1 MVVSTSVEI
10 AGVVF
15 ETPVI
20 AASGTFGFGREY
32 AEYIDLNKLGGISVK
47 GLTLRP
53 RNGNKTPRIA
63 ETPSGMLN
71 SVGLQNPGVD
81 RFIVEEIPFLRQFS
95 TKIIVNIAG
104 NTIEDYVEMAARL
117 EEADVDMLEVNVSC
131 PNVKKGCVAFG
142 TTEKGIE
149 EVTKAVKKST
159 SHPVIV
165 KLTPNVSDIGNL
177 ALAAE
182 EAGADAVS
190 LINTITG
197 MVIDVNT
204 RRPLLFNNTGGLSGP
219 AVRPIAVRMVHE
231 VYKRVKI
238 PIIGMG
244 GICNGN
250 DALQFMI
257 AGACAVMVGTW
268 NFNNPSACIDTAEEI
283 KLYMKEKNI
292 RKLREITGSL
302 ILNGE

>member
-1 MVVSTSVEI
+1 MDVNTSVEI
-10 AGVVF
+10 AGVIF
-15 ETPVI
+15 DNPVI
-20 AASGTFGFGREY
+20 AASGTYGFGREY
-32 AEYIDLNKLGGISVK
+32 AEYIDLNKLGGIAVK
-47 GLTLRP
+47 GLTLLP
-53 RNGNKTPRIA
+53 RTGNKTPRIA

-71 SVGLQNPGVD
+71 SVGLQNPGVES
-81 RFIVEEIPFLRQFS
+81 FIANEIPYLRQFR

-104 NTIEDYVEMAARL
+104 NIVEDYIEMAERL
-117 EEADVDMLEVNVSC
+117 DDEDIDMIEVNVSC

-149 EVTKAVKKST
+149 EVTKAVRKVT

-165 KLTPNVSDIGNL
+165 KLTPNVSDIGSL

-182 EAGADAVS
+182 ESGADAVS
-190 LINTITG
+190 LINTLTG

-204 RRPLLFNNTGGLSGP
+204 RRPLLYNNTGGLSGP
-219 AVRPIAVRMVHE
+219 AVRPVAVRMVNE
-231 VYKRVKI
+231 VYNRVKI

-244 GICNGN
+244 GICSGD

-257 AGACAVMVGTW
+257 AGARAIMVGTW
-268 NFNNPSACIDTAEEI
+268 NFRNPSACIDVAEEI
-283 KLYMKEKNI
+283 ELYMKEKNI
-292 RKLREITGSL
+292 SKPSEITGSL

>member
-1 MVVSTSVEI
+1 MDVNTSVEI

-15 ETPVI
+15 DNPVI
-20 AASGTFGFGREY
+20 AASGTYGFGREY

-47 GLTLRP
+47 GLTLLP
-53 RNGNKTPRIA
+53 RAGNRTPRIA

-71 SVGLQNPGVD
+71 SVGLQNPGVES
-81 RFIVEEIPFLRQFS
+81 FIAEEIPYLRQFR
-95 TKIIVNIAG
+95 TKIIVNMAG
-104 NTIEDYVEMAARL
+104 NTVEDYIEMAKRL
-117 EEADVDMLEVNVSC
+117 DEADIDMLEVNVSC

-149 EVTKAVKKST
+149 EVTKAVKKAT

-165 KLTPNVSDIGNL
+165 KLTPNVTDIGSL
-177 ALAAE
+177 AMAAE

-204 RRPLLFNNTGGLSGP
+204 TRPLLYNNTGGLSGP

-231 VYKRVKI
+231 VFKRVNI
-238 PIIGMG
+238 PVIGMG
-244 GICNGN
+244 GICSGE

-257 AGACAVMVGTW
+257 AGAKAIMIGTW
-268 NFNNPSACIDTAEEI
+268 NFNNPSACIDVAGEI
-283 KLYMKEKNI
+283 ELYMKEKNI
-292 RKLREITGSL
+292 RKLKEITGSL
-302 ILNGE
+302 VLNGE